1 LASQSVKNLSANGTA
16 GQTLT
21 TTYTYTKRTNG
32 MVSQMVVDGPL
43 AGTGDALTY
52 VYDTSGNLTS
62 VKNSLNHTVAYSL
75 YNARGQVGRIVDA
88 NTGKTEFTYDDRARL
103 TRLRTFPGGL
113 AKDTNYSYLSSGLL
127 ASVVAPDGSRQDY
140 QYDAVRRLTSTRQP
154 EGADLTAVQALA
166 YNLASDVVAQTILRE
181 TTTADDPLPPP
192 CPGCQ
197 PLGRPGPPGGGGE
210 FTASAITTSTHF
222 RAFTDYDEQ
231 SRVRARR
238 GNGGQNVRFAY
249 DGEGRVTT
257 ITDSL
262 GRVTTLTYDGLGR
275 VLQSRDPKT
284 GITLFTYDAGDRL
297 KTVTDPRGKVTTYTY
312 DGLGLLR
319 RVVSPDTGT
328 TNFTYNT
335 VGQRTAMTRA
345 DGRVTSYAY
354 DTLGRMRT
362 VTAGGQTQTFTYD
375 TCTGGKGRLCRVDD
389 ASGSLSYTY
398 TPEGWLAS
406 SFQTYTAGGE
416 THFTYTYDAIGRV
429 LIARNVVTNTETQYT
444 YNTYGQLSAVK
455 VKLATGAI
463 ANVATNLSYEPMG
476 PLKGWTTGNGLSR
489 TRAFDLDRRLTS
501 LGVIGAGTVQSLA
514 YTYNANDLITKIT
527 NGVNASLTQTYGY
540 DELSRLT
547 GVTATA
553 ENQSFGYDANGNR
566 TTQAVA
572 GIGRTYSTA
581 TANNRLTGISG
592 GLSRT
597 YGFDANGNRTSES
610 GDNGTHDYVYDG
622 FNRLVQHTKNGIVT
636 NYQINALGQRAHK
649 RTSASEQTW
658 FGYEANGRLRIENQ
672 FLPTESNYFEYVYLA
687 GEPVALIRNTTELYH
702 IHADHLGRPEAVTDA
717 AKAVRWRASN
727 FAFDRT
733 VSLDTLPGDLNL
745 GFPGQYRDR
754 ETGLW
759 YNYFRTY
766 DPVAGRYLE
775 SDPIG
780 LAAGVN
786 TYAYVNAN
794 PVNFF
799 DLFGLIKDSV
809 SASIESAIARGD
821 VRQLANLIESGGLN
835 PAQQRLAVEGL
846 RSAQIMSRTTN
857 STQRLAEAL
866 GRSNKE
872 IKRAI
877 EQCKQEGLPRGGP
890 TRNPDVRVDPRTGEV
905 FPQLPNG
912 RVGDSIG
919 NIFDFLSGG
928 P

>member
-1 LASQSVKNLSANGTA
+1 
-16 GQTLT
+16 
-21 TTYTYTKRTNG
+21 
-32 MVSQMVVDGPL
+32 
-43 AGTGDALTY
+43 
-52 VYDTSGNLTS
+52 
-62 VKNSLNHTVAYSL
+62 
-75 YNARGQVGRIVDA
+75 
-88 NTGKTEFTYDDRARL
+88 
-103 TRLRTFPGGL
+103 
-113 AKDTNYSYLSSGLL
+113 
-127 ASVVAPDGSRQDY
+127 
-140 QYDAVRRLTSTRQP
+140 
-154 EGADLTAVQALA
+154 
-166 YNLASDVVAQTILRE
+166 
-181 TTTADDPLPPP
+181 
-192 CPGCQ
+192 
-197 PLGRPGPPGGGGE
+197 
-210 FTASAITTSTHF
+210 
-222 RAFTDYDEQ
+222 
-231 SRVRARR
+231 
-238 GNGGQNVRFAY
+238 
-249 DGEGRVTT
+249 
-257 ITDSL
+257 
-262 GRVTTLTYDGLGR
+262 
-275 VLQSRDPKT
+275 
-284 GITLFTYDAGDRL
+284 
-297 KTVTDPRGKVTTYTY
+297 
-312 DGLGLLR
+312 
-319 RVVSPDTGT
+319 
-328 TNFTYNT
+328 
-335 VGQRTAMTRA
+335 
-345 DGRVTSYAY
+345 
-354 DTLGRMRT
+354 
-362 VTAGGQTQTFTYD
+362 
-375 TCTGGKGRLCRVDD
+375 
-389 ASGSLSYTY
+389 
-398 TPEGWLAS
+398 
-406 SFQTYTAGGE
+406 
-416 THFTYTYDAIGRV
+416 V

-476 PLKGWTTGNGLSR
+476 PLKSWTTGNGLTR

-501 LGVIGAGTVQSLA
+501 LGVTGAGTVQSLA

-717 AKAVRWRASN
+717 AKTVRWRANN

-780 LAAGVN
+780 LLGGAN
-786 TYAYVNAN
+786 TYTYVENTPLNLIDPSGLVPASGSMADCLEMIFGE
-794 PVNFF
+794 PVN
-799 DLFGLIKDSV
+799 GV
-809 SASIESAIARGD
+809 D
-821 VRQLANLIESGGLN
+821 VRNKRFVTNNFITTRENSIRLPPDFSTEDFFSNSHLVLHEYFHVLRQWNTGQLTRRAYAAEFLRNGSADGNRFEDAANAFADSQID
-835 PAQQRLAVEGL
+835 VL
-846 RSAQIMSRTTN
+846 RKCLETAKRC
-857 STQRLAEAL
+857 AE
-866 GRSNKE
+866 
-872 IKRAI
+872 
-877 EQCKQEGLPRGGP
+877 
-890 TRNPDVRVDPRTGEV
+890 
-905 FPQLPNG
+905 
-912 RVGDSIG
+912 
-919 NIFDFLSGG
+919 
-928 P
+928 

>member
-658 FGYEANGRLRIENQ
+658 FGWGR
-672 FLPTESNYFEYVYLA
+672 
-687 GEPVALIRNTTELYH
+687 AL
-702 IHADHLGRPEAVTDA
+702 
-717 AKAVRWRASN
+717 
-727 FAFDRT
+727 
-733 VSLDTLPGDLNL
+733 
-745 GFPGQYRDR
+745 
-754 ETGLW
+754 
-759 YNYFRTY
+759 
-766 DPVAGRYLE
+766 
-775 SDPIG
+775 
-780 LAAGVN
+780 
-786 TYAYVNAN
+786 
-794 PVNFF
+794 
-799 DLFGLIKDSV
+799 V
-809 SASIESAIARGD
+809 SASGTFGRSIAPLPCDLCACR
-821 VRQLANLIESGGLN
+821 A
-835 PAQQRLAVEGL
+835 GL
-846 RSAQIMSRTTN
+846 R
-857 STQRLAEAL
+857 LL
-866 GRSNKE
+866 
-872 IKRAI
+872 
-877 EQCKQEGLPRGGP
+877 
-890 TRNPDVRVDPRTGEV
+890 
-905 FPQLPNG
+905 
-912 RVGDSIG
+912 
-919 NIFDFLSGG
+919 
-928 P
+928 